1 MYQPLADALRPQELS
16 DVCGQQHI
24 LGENGLLRR
33 IIESGTVPN
42 MIFYGPSG
50 TGKTTVANLIAK
62 KTQRKLCKLN
72 ATTASSADIK
82 EIYAQLDTFLAPNGV
97 LLYLDE
103 IQYFNKKQQQ
113 TLLEY
118 IENGKITLIASTT
131 ENPYFY
137 VYNAILS
144 RSTVFEFK
152 PVEKAEAQRA
162 VDRALNF
169 LESRDSVTIVP
180 EPGVTGHIAQSC
192 GGDIRKALNA
202 VEFLYT
208 ATRPMNGVVTLTM
221 QDAKQV
227 SQRSA
232 MRYDK
237 AGDDHYDDLSA
248 LMKSIRGSDPD
259 AAVHYLARFLE
270 AWDLPSACRRI
281 LCSVA
286 EDIGLAYPQAIP
298 IVKACVDSALQLGLP
313 EARLPLAD
321 AVILLA
327 TAPKSNSG
335 CMAIDAAIADVKAGK
350 TGPVPRELQNV
361 HADGTG
367 FERDRAIST
376 PTISP
381 TTGSA
386 SNTSPTSSKTAP
398 TTPTATT
405 QPNRPPS
412 DIGRRSRSRRHKAS
426 PPRGGGS
433 AKPRRRGCSKFAS
446 TSQSAL
452 RLPAPLSGEPWCPA
466 RRQGL
471 SKFRLHLLL
480 MAVVLRQL
488 VTNLIPP
495 YQAAR
500 STIPVR

>member
-33 IIESGTVPN
+33 IIESGAVPN

-152 PVEKAEAQRA
+152 PVEKDEAQRA
-162 VDRALNF
+162 VSRALNY
-169 LESRDSVTIVP
+169 LESRDNVTILP
-180 EPGVTGHIAQSC
+180 EPGVKEHIAQSC

-208 ATRPMNGVVTLTM
+208 ATRPENGVIRLTM
-221 QDAKQV
+221 ADAKQV

-237 AGDDHYDDLSA
+237 SGDDHYDDLSA

-270 AWDLPSACRRI
+270 AGDLSFARAERAAGHPHRQGLRRQCIAAGASGGASAAGRRG
-281 LCSVA
+281 
-286 EDIGLAYPQAIP
+286 DF
-298 IVKACVDSALQLGLP
+298 ACHGP
-313 EARLPLAD
+313 EVQFRLH
-321 AVILLA
+321 
-327 TAPKSNSG
+327 G
-335 CMAIDAAIADVKAGK
+335 HRCGHRRCE
-350 TGPVPRELQNV
+350 GRQ
-361 HADGTG
+361 
-367 FERDRAIST
+367 
-376 PTISP
+376 
-381 TTGSA
+381 
-386 SNTSPTSSKTAP
+386 
-398 TTPTATT
+398 
-405 QPNRPPS
+405 NRPRPA
-412 DIGRRSRSRRHKAS
+412 RA
-426 PPRGGGS
+426 
-433 AKPRRRGCSKFAS
+433 AKCPRRRHG
-446 TSQSAL
+446 L
-452 RLPAPLSGEPWCPA
+452 RARPGLSLPAQFPEPLGSAAVSPRRDQRPRLLHL
-466 RRQGL
+466 RRQQNRTGRQALLGRDQEVTHRSRL
-471 SKFRLHLLL
+471 SWRRRRL
-480 MAVVLRQL
+480 RGCGKQP
-488 VTNLIPP
+488 NN
-495 YQAAR
+495 
-500 STIPVR
+500 